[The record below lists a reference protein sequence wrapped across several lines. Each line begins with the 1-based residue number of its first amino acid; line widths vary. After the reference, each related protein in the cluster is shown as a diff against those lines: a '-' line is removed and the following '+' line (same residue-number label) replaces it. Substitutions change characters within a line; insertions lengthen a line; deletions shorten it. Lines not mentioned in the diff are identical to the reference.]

1 MPKRLTPQ
9 STLDSLKRDAK
20 RWLKAVREG
29 DTQALE
35 RLRALLLVLGMD
47 VDEQADVIRDS

>member
-9 STLDSLKRDAK
+9 STLDSLKRAAK
-20 RWLKAVREG
+20 HWLKAVREG

>member
-1 MPKRLTPQ
+1 
-9 STLDSLKRDAK
+9 
-20 RWLKAVREG
+20 VREG

>member
-9 STLDSLKRDAK
+9 STLDSLKRAAK

-29 DTQALE
+29 DAAAIE

-47 VDEQADVIRDS
+47 VDVAADVIRDS

>member
-20 RWLKAVREG
+20 RWLKAVRED

-47 VDEQADVIRDS
+47 VDEAADVIRDS